1 MGMIYLLLA
10 AELLEKS
17 YKSNTSK
24 FIRLS
29 EIHYHRSLLRHYAD
43 AMTNHRCAIKAH
55 LILIMK
61 QVSTL
66 VRGRLHPIRLS
77 GAVAVVIYYGVQSKS
92 GENSVD

>member
-17 YKSNTSK
+17 YKSYMLGYLASK

-55 LILIMK
+55 
-61 QVSTL
+61 
-66 VRGRLHPIRLS
+66 
-77 GAVAVVIYYGVQSKS
+77 
-92 GENSVD
+92 

>member
-43 AMTNHRCAIKAH
+43 AMTNHRYAIKAH
-55 LILIMK
+55 
-61 QVSTL
+61 
-66 VRGRLHPIRLS
+66 
-77 GAVAVVIYYGVQSKS
+77 
-92 GENSVD
+92 